1 MIGSTLGHGRYRLL
15 EKIGEGGMGVVY
27 LARDERLRREVAVKV
42 LPTGKLHDESVR
54 HRFRREALALSALNH
69 PGIAIVHDFDHDDG
83 IDFLVSEFIPGDTLE
98 QPLREGLLA
107 EAKIIR
113 LAEQLVEGLA
123 AAHGKGV
130 IHRDLKPGNLK
141 VTPEGRLKIL
151 DFGIAKILGP
161 AAETEITMTVTSP
174 GLAIGTVPYMSPEQ
188 LRGDEVDGRSD
199 LYSAGVVLYE
209 LATGRRPFVEATVT
223 KLADAILHTPP
234 EPPRHLRLDL
244 SAAFERVILR
254 CLAKAPADRYAT
266 AGELLEDLRKLGTP
280 HERSIAAARAE
291 RPRRHLLLWAAGA
304 VSLVALGAFVVP
316 RILPPSGT
324 ASRGPVRLVVLPFA
338 NLSREKDQEF
348 FSDGLTD
355 EMITQL
361 GSVSPGRMAVIGRT
375 SAMRYKD
382 RKRDAKTLRRDLG
395 VEYILDG
402 SVRRASDRVRITAML
417 VRATSETQEWSKTY
431 DGSLS
436 DVFGL
441 QANVAKDVARTLA
454 IRLAPDRERA
464 LTKKPTENPEAHD
477 EYLRGREAWARRD
490 RAGIEK
496 GIAYFKAAIAAD
508 SGFALAYAGLAD
520 SYLLLANYDIVAPR
534 EAMPLAKSAALT
546 ALRLDPTLGE
556 AHASLAS
563 ILADYEWNWA
573 AADSEFKRAIE
584 LRPQYVLAHQWY
596 ADFLSSMRRDAE
608 ALREIEIAR
617 RLDPL
622 WALGA
627 QLDYGSYFYQRGQLD
642 RAIDEF
648 RKAAEMEPTSPRP
661 PALLAVVYFEKG
673 LADEAQAALERQF
686 VLSGAEPKQAANL
699 ARTFR
704 ESGLH
709 GLRRAELD
717 QRLEDARTSY
727 VSPYEIGSL
736 YAALGDKDLAFQ
748 WLERAWQERSSG
760 LVGMHVDRLLDGLRN
775 DTRYGALGRRVGL
788 PETAGT

>member
-1 MIGSTLGHGRYRLL
+1 MIGSTLGHGRYRVL

-27 LARDERLRREVAVKV
+27 RARDERLQREVAVKV
-42 LPTGKLHDESVR
+42 LPIGRLHDETMR
-54 HRFRREALALSALNH
+54 HRFRREALTLSTLNH
-69 PGIAIVHDFDHDDG
+69 PNIAIIHDFDHDDG

-98 QPLREGLLA
+98 QPLREGSLA
-107 EAKIIR
+107 EGKIVR
-113 LAEQLVEGLA
+113 LAEQLAEGLA
-123 AAHGKGV
+123 AAHDKGV

-151 DFGIAKILGP
+151 DFGIAKMLGP
-161 AAETEITMTVTSP
+161 AAETEITMTVTAP
-174 GLAIGTVPYMSPEQ
+174 GSAIGTVPYMSPEQ

-199 LYSAGVVLYE
+199 LYSTGVVLYE
-209 LATGRRPFVEATVT
+209 LATGRRPFVERTAA
-223 KLADAILHTPP
+223 KLADAILHAPP
-234 EPPRHLRLDL
+234 EPPRRLRGDL
-244 SAAFERVILR
+244 SPAFERVIVR
-254 CLAKAPADRYAT
+254 CLAKVPADRYRT

-280 HERSIAAARAE
+280 NERSIAATRAGG
-291 RPRRHLLLWAAGA
+291 PRRHILLWAVGGI
-304 VSLVALGAFVVP
+304 SLIALGAFVVP
-316 RILPPSGT
+316 RLLPPIGAESP
-324 ASRGPVRLVVLPFA
+324 GPVRLVVLPFA
-338 NLSREKDQEF
+338 NLSGEQDQGF

-361 GSVSPGRMAVIGRT
+361 GSVSPGRLAVIGRT

-382 RKRDAKTLRRDLG
+382 RKRDPKTLRRDLG

-417 VRATSETQEWSKTY
+417 VRAASETEEWSKTY
-431 DGSLS
+431 DGTLS

-441 QANVAKDVARTLA
+441 QANVAKDVAGTLA

-464 LTKKPTENPEAHD
+464 LTRKPTENPEAHD

-490 RAGIEK
+490 QAGLEK

-508 SGFALAYAGLAD
+508 SAFALAYAGLAD
-520 SYLLLANYDIVAPR
+520 SYLLLANYDFVAAR
-534 EAMPLAKSAALT
+534 EAMPLAKSAALN

-573 AADSEFKRAIE
+573 AADSEFRRAIE

-608 ALREIEIAR
+608 ALREIETAR
-617 RLDPL
+617 HLDPL
-622 WALGA
+622 WALSA

-642 RAIDEF
+642 RAIGEF

-661 PALLAVVYFEKG
+661 PALLAVAYFEKG
-673 LADEAQAALERQF
+673 LGAEAQAALERQF
-686 VLSGAEPKQAANL
+686 VLSGAEPKEAASL

-704 ESGLH
+704 ESGLQ
-709 GLRRAELD
+709 GLRHAQLD
-717 QRLEDARTSY
+717 QRLTDARSSY

-736 YAALGDKDLAFQ
+736 YAAVGERDLAFQ
-748 WLERAWQERSSG
+748 WLERALRERSPG
-760 LVGMHVDRLLDGLRN
+760 FVGMRVDRLLDGLRN
-775 DTRYGALGRRVGL
+775 DPRYGALERRVGL
-788 PETAGT
+788 PATTRT